1 MNDDLEV
8 LQNLHRVSSL
18 KNLLT
23 DNENIALIVTTVILI
38 FKKDVKEIYLTV
50 PQNMKPYT
58 DMFAF
63 SPSFKPVI

>member
-8 LQNLHRVSSL
+8 LQNLHHVSSL

-38 FKKDVKEIYLTV
+38 FKKDDERNIPHGTSKYETLYRYVCIFPLV
-50 PQNMKPYT
+50 
-58 DMFAF
+58 
-63 SPSFKPVI
+63 